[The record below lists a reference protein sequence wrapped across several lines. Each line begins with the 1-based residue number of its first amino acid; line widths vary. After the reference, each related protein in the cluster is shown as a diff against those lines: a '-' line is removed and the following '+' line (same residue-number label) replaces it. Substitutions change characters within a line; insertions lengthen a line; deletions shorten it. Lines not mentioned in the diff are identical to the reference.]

1 MKKIHTDICVIGA
14 GSGGLSL
21 AAGAVQM
28 GAKVVLVE
36 SGKMGGDCLNYGCVP
51 SKALL
56 AAGKRAY
63 AMENA
68 APFGIASVKPKID
81 FAKVHAH
88 VRGVI
93 KTIEPHDSQ
102 GRFEEL
108 GVKVIR
114 AKEYFI
120 SPKTLQAGDTCI
132 SAKRFVIATGSSPA
146 IPPVSGLS
154 DVKYLTNE
162 SIFNLKEAP
171 KHLVIMGGGPIGCE
185 MAQAF
190 AHLGSKVS
198 VIEMFSI
205 FPKDDA
211 ECVDVVRK
219 KLLKNGIDLYEGAQ
233 VIKVNKTKV
242 GVSVEF
248 DKGGKRGKVSG
259 SQLLVAAGRK
269 ANVSNLDLENAD
281 VEYTPRGI
289 QVDDYL
295 RTSNKKIYAIGD
307 VTGGLQFTHVA
318 SYHAGVV
325 IRNILFRLRFKA
337 KTQAIPWVSYTD
349 PELAHVGM
357 MHEEARGKY
366 ADAKTM
372 KFPFADIDR
381 AVAERKPEGFIKVTT
396 TKRNKVLGVTIVGH
410 NAGELILPW
419 VMAVQ
424 KGMGVGEM
432 AAFVAPYPTLSEITK
447 RVSGSFFTPM
457 LFSEK
462 TKRIVRFL
470 LSWG

>member
-1 MKKIHTDICVIGA
+1 MKKIHTDICIIGA

-56 AAGKRAY
+56 AAAKRAH
-63 AMENA
+63 AIENA

-93 KTIEPHDSQ
+93 RAIEPHDSQ
-102 GRFEEL
+102 ERFEEL

-114 AKEYFI
+114 EKGYFI
-120 SPKTLQAGDTCI
+120 SPKILQAGDTRI

-146 IPPVSGLS
+146 IPPISGLCE
-154 DVKYLTNE
+154 VKYLTNE

-171 KHLVIMGGGPIGCE
+171 KHLIIMGGGPIGCE

-190 AHLGSKVS
+190 SRLGSKVS

-205 FPKDDA
+205 FPKDDF
-211 ECVDVVRK
+211 ECVDVIRK
-219 KLLKNGIDLYEGAQ
+219 KLVREGIELYEGAQ
-233 VIKVNKTKV
+233 VTKVNKTNA

-248 DKGGKRGKVSG
+248 DTGGKKGKVSG
-259 SQLLVAAGRK
+259 SHLLVAAGRE

-281 VEYTPRGI
+281 VEYTLRGI

-295 RTSNKKIYAIGD
+295 RTSNKKISAIGD

-318 SYHAGVV
+318 NYHAGIV
-325 IRNILFRLRFKA
+325 IRNILFRLPFKA
-337 KTQAIPWVSYTD
+337 KTKAIPWVTYTD

-372 KFPFADIDR
+372 KFPFAEIDR
-381 AVAERKPEGFIKVTT
+381 AVTERETEGLIKVTT
-396 TKRNKVLGVTIVGH
+396 TKGDKVLGVTIVGPH
-410 NAGELILPW
+410 AGEFILPW
-419 VMAVQ
+419 VMAVH
-424 KGMGVGEM
+424 KGMDVGDM
-432 AAFVAPYPTLSEITK
+432 AAFVAPYPTLSEISK

-457 LFSEK
+457 LFSK
-462 TKRIVRFL
+462 KIKRIVRFL
-470 LSWG
+470 LYWG